1 MKIFIIISLS
11 LHMTIPGRL
20 IMARMHDYSTFGQ
33 CLQQAREAAD
43 LSRQALAQRVGLDP
57 SYIYRVET
65 GARRPSREAALAFA
79 EALGVQGEAVNAWLE
94 AAGYAPLPLL
104 PRVRGAIRT
113 RGAVRTRGRSPGP
126 AAEPS
131 PVWDTARWAQWLEA
145 MGLKDAS
152 LAHLLQALETAEPQ
166 QRQAVT
172 QAVAATFTRLIE
184 QVEAPVRTAIIP
196 AAGGQHRLF
205 APHVMQRLLLR
216 AMREAVESGL
226 SRIVLVLPPGLE
238 ESLYMPLKAA
248 CELALVPLLTV
259 RYCVQPSPDGLG
271 DAVLQAQ
278 AEVGAEPF
286 AVLLPDDI
294 VRERMGRAVYTWEL
308 RRMLEAFRHL
318 ARSHLVSVTRVPK
331 TKMSQCGVVRVA
343 AREVLPSVQSTLQ
356 LIEKPP
362 ATHPICR
369 ATRTFGIVGR
379 YLLQPSIFEALLA
392 LRDQGPSPVHL
403 TAALDHL
410 RQAGEDVYTFA
421 LEGKREDLGAV
432 FVEARTR
439 LGGATDTLPTF

>member
-1 MKIFIIISLS
+1 
-11 LHMTIPGRL
+11 
-20 IMARMHDYSTFGQ
+20 
-33 CLQQAREAAD
+33 
-43 LSRQALAQRVGLDP
+43 
-57 SYIYRVET
+57 VET
-65 GARRPSREAALAFA
+65 GGRRPSREATLALA
-79 EALGVQGEAVNAWLE
+79 EALGVQGEAMNAWLE

-126 AAEPS
+126 AAEVS

-145 MGLKDAS
+145 MGLQDTTV
-152 LAHLLQALETAEPQ
+152 AHLLRALETAGAQ

-184 QVEAPVRTAIIP
+184 QVEAPLRTAVIP

-226 SRIVLVLPPGLE
+226 SRIVLVLPPGME

-248 CELALVPLLTV
+248 CELAVVPPLTV
-259 RYCVQPSPDGLG
+259 RYGVQASPAGLG

-278 AEVGAEPF
+278 AEIGEEPF

-294 VRERMGRAVYTWEL
+294 VRQRIGRAVYTWEL
-308 RRMLEAFRHL
+308 RRMLETFRHL
-318 ARSHLVSVTRVPK
+318 DRGHLVSVTRVPK
-331 TKMSQCGVVRVA
+331 MKMSHCGVVRVA
-343 AREVLPSVQSTLQ
+343 AREVLPSVHSTLQ

-362 ATHPICR
+362 PTHPICR

-379 YLLQPSIFEALLA
+379 YLLQPSIFGALRT
-392 LRDQGPSPVHL
+392 LRDQGQSPVHL

-410 RQAGEDVYTFA
+410 RQAGEGVYAFA

-432 FVEARTR
+432 FVEAHTR
-439 LGGATDTLPTF
+439 LGGATDTLTTT